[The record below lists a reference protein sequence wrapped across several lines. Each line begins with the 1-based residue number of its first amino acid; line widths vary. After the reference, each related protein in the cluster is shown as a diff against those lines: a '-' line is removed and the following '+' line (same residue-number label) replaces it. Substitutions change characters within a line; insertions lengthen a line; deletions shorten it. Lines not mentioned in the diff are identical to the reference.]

1 MTCRKYISHNIF
13 IRTYNNHITIL
24 SIQPVFYPIANTAQ
38 PNNRKFSHIAVL
50 QQRMMV
56 SLCECHGP
64 NDAAHSMPCIDA
76 SDGWRARTSFGM
88 HQCTW
93 CARVHRVGGGC
104 VRARIG
110 CSCES
115 ALRSRSRLATLE
127 HLGTTK
133 AIFKR
138 AVKWIKVMMV
148 AHHRN
153 RTIRSNR
160 FHTAYAVCLFVFN

>member
-1 MTCRKYISHNIF
+1 MTSRKYISHNIF

-38 PNNRKFSHIAVL
+38 PATENSPISQSSSSGWWCRCVNATG
-50 QQRMMV
+50 QTMQRTQ
-56 SLCECHGP
+56 CHASMHPMAG
-64 NDAAHSMPCIDA
+64 AH
-76 SDGWRARTSFGM
+76 ARLLG
-88 HQCTW
+88 CTNEPD
-93 CARVHRVGGGC
+93 ARVFTVWGGC